1 MASADMT
8 VGEIGPDNP
17 GWLRSLLRSPAI
29 RGLKYRILGK
39 RFFRRLFTGNF
50 TSGMI
55 ALGERNTYAFPMCW
69 ITVDWADAD
78 FSFWLSKDTVLPFA
92 DNSQSIV
99 YSAHMMEHVE
109 DDVLQRL
116 FREICRVLKSG
127 GGVRIEVPDADKLV
141 AAWRNRDRAV
151 LDYFRDG
158 RKSMLGRFP
167 DLGEKYLDDH
177 LTVLG
182 EISNYIDYSKGAV
195 HIPVYADQETFER
208 ELNRGMESFNLW
220 AQSLKTPDQKK
231 TGGHANAMT
240 FDKLAAMLRAAG
252 FSRVQLAAYGK
263 TNIPGLRLGRGWRRI
278 FDSVPE
284 TASRTF
290 YSLYIEAFR

>member
-151 LDYFRDG
+151 LDYFRTAKACWPLSRFG
-158 RKSMLGRFP
+158 RKISRRSSYGARRNFQLYRLQQRGRPYSGLCGPGDVRARTQSDGIFQP
-167 DLGEKYLDDH
+167 VGAKPENAGSEKDRRSCQRDD
-177 LTVLG
+177 
-182 EISNYIDYSKGAV
+182 I
-195 HIPVYADQETFER
+195 
-208 ELNRGMESFNLW
+208 
-220 AQSLKTPDQKK
+220 
-231 TGGHANAMT
+231 
-240 FDKLAAMLRAAG
+240 
-252 FSRVQLAAYGK
+252 
-263 TNIPGLRLGRGWRRI
+263 
-278 FDSVPE
+278 
-284 TASRTF
+284 
-290 YSLYIEAFR
+290 